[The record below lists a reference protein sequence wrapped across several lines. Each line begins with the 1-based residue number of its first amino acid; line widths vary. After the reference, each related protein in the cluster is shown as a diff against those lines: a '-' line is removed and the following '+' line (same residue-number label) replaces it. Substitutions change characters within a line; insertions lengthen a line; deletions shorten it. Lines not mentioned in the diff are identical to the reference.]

1 MENNLDLNNADKL
14 DSFQEEEIVEYS
26 NINWKDPLAGAREAA
41 KKAKAEAE
49 RIANKAKEAAQ
60 KAKAEADRIAK
71 KAKEQAE
78 AAKKNLEQ
86 TTKDAIKS
94 TKDQIKDAKK
104 NLEQTTK
111 DAIKSTKDQIKD
123 AAKNI
128 KTTAKELS
136 DKAKQ
141 AFRKLLG
148 KAVLGMTYTAIRSNQ
163 LGIAT
168 RLYPAI
174 ASSSE
179 IKVSKFKPSFVPK
192 AKLSYAD
199 VLKKWKENGGKEEKL
214 NEAIRLGA
222 KLRFKKNKSKLSFDA
237 NNYYNADGDELND
250 LSIPQSTDDVSN
262 ITVTPDE
269 TSAVIEETGD
279 AEVTEEQKISGWK
292 KFLAFIMNVFKRH
305 KADEEVPY
313 EEGSAEASAYFEDAA
328 SVADQVS
335 RLENL
340 DSDGNIVID
349 EDLPISDKD
358 KTSDDKI
365 LGMSKGTAIGVAIGI
380 VVLAIGGVILYK
392 KYGKK

>member
-14 DSFQEEEIVEYS
+14 DSYQEEEILEYS

-78 AAKKNLEQ
+78 A
-86 TTKDAIKS
+86 
-94 TKDQIKDAKK
+94 AKK

-292 KFLAFIMNVFKRH
+292 KFLAFIMSVFKRH

-313 EEGSAEASAYFEDAA
+313 EEGSAEASAYSEDAA

-335 RLENL
+335 GLENL
-340 DSDGNIVID
+340 DSSGNIIID
-349 EDLPISDKD
+349 DNLPISDARVA
-358 KTSDDKI
+358 TNNDDKI
-365 LGMSKGTAIGVAIGI
+365 LGMTKGQLALAGVGLVLLTVGGI
-380 VVLAIGGVILYK
+380 YLYK

>member
-60 KAKAEADRIAK
+60 KAKAEADRIANQAKDAANRAKAEADRIAK

-78 AAKKNLEQ
+78 A
-86 TTKDAIKS
+86 
-94 TKDQIKDAKK
+94 AKK

-250 LSIPQSTDDVSN
+250 LSIPPSTDDVSN

-279 AEVTEEQKISGWK
+279 SEVTEEQKISGWK

-313 EEGSAEASAYFEDAA
+313 EEGSAEASAYSEDAA

-335 RLENL
+335 GLENL
-340 DSDGNIVID
+340 DSSGNIIID
-349 EDLPISDKD
+349 DNLPISDARVA
-358 KTSDDKI
+358 TNNDDKI
-365 LGMSKGTAIGVAIGI
+365 LGMSKGTAIGVGIGVLVLLTIGGI
-380 VVLAIGGVILYK
+380 VLYK

>member
-14 DSFQEEEIVEYS
+14 DSYQEEEILEYS
-26 NINWKDPLAGAREAA
+26 NINWKDPFAGAKAAAQKAKAEADRIANKAKEAA
-41 KKAKAEAE
+41 KKAKAEAD
-49 RIANKAKEAAQ
+49 RIANQAKDAANR
-60 KAKAEADRIAK
+60 AKAEADRIAK

-78 AAKKNLEQ
+78 A
-86 TTKDAIKS
+86 
-94 TKDQIKDAKK
+94 AKK

-365 LGMSKGTAIGVAIGI
+365 LGMSKGTAIGVGIGVLVLLTIGGI
-380 VVLAIGGVILYK
+380 VLYK

>member
-14 DSFQEEEIVEYS
+14 DSYQEDEIVEYS
-26 NINWKDPLAGAREAA
+26 NINWKDPFAGAKDVAQ
-41 KKAKAEAE
+41 KAKAEAE
-49 RIANKAKEAAQ
+49 RIANQAKAAAQ
-60 KAKAEADRIAK
+60 KAKAEADRVANQAKDAANKVKEEADRIAK
-71 KAKEQAE
+71 KAKEQAD

-94 TKDQIKDAKK
+94 TNDQLKA
-104 NLEQTTK
+104 
-111 DAIKSTKDQIKD
+111 

-141 AFRKLLG
+141 AFKKLLG
-148 KAVLGMTYTAIRSNQ
+148 KAVLGMTYAAIRSNQ

-168 RLYPAI
+168 RLYPAV
-174 ASSSE
+174 ASSAE
-179 IKVSKFKPSFVPK
+179 VKASKFKPSFVPK

-214 NEAIRLGA
+214 NEAIRLGS

-237 NNYYNADGDELND
+237 NDYSNAGGDELND
-250 LSIPQSTDDVSN
+250 LSVPPSTDNVSN
-262 ITVTPDE
+262 ITVSPDE
-269 TSAVIEETGD
+269 TSTLVDETGD
-279 AEVTEEQKISGWK
+279 AEVTQEQKISGWQ
-292 KFLAFIMNVFKRH
+292 KFLAFIMNVFKKH

-313 EEGSAEASAYFEDAA
+313 EEGSAEASAYSEDAE
-328 SVADQVS
+328 SVANQVS
-335 RLENL
+335 ELENL
-340 DSDGNIVID
+340 DSSGNINID
-349 EDLPISDKD
+349 ENLPVSDAK
-358 KTSDDKI
+358 KTGDGKI
-365 LGMSKGTAIGVAIGI
+365 LGMTKPVAISVAIGI

>member
-14 DSFQEEEIVEYS
+14 DSYQEEEILEYS
-26 NINWKDPLAGAREAA
+26 NVNWKDPFAGAKAAAQKAKAEADRIANKAKEAA
-41 KKAKAEAE
+41 KKAKAEAD
-49 RIANKAKEAAQ
+49 RIANQAKDAANR
-60 KAKAEADRIAK
+60 AKAEADRIAK

-78 AAKKNLEQ
+78 A
-86 TTKDAIKS
+86 
-94 TKDQIKDAKK
+94 AKK

-148 KAVLGMTYTAIRSNQ
+148 NAVLGMTYTAIRSNQ

-313 EEGSAEASAYFEDAA
+313 EEGSAEASAYSEDAA